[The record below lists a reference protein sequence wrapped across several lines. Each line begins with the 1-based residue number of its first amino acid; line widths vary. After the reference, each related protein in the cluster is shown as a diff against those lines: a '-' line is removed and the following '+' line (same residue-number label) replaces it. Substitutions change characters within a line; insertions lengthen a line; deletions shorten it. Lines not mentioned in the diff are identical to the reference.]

1 MSKQLSITSIQQNN
15 KALASQWSKTK
26 SKSLSVAS
34 IAEEDRREQISRVMQ
49 NQLELGGNAY
59 RAIAEEQFSSSAM
72 DLGNIGG
79 TFTNGQGGVS
89 ADANSYQFAPI
100 ELAVQRRAMAN
111 LFAFNLVG
119 VQAMNGPVGLAYA
132 VRFFYDTKDGSRIES
147 GFENVGRFSGW
158 SGSNGLANQA
168 NSVSRI
174 DTSASVGGVTG
185 QNVIDDLKAR
195 PSGASIKFLIDPK
208 TAKWLQNWTGSV
220 SGNAYTAGS
229 VVVGMSVGSYGQGMT
244 SLDAEKLGFW
254 VPSAGINDRPIPDA
268 SGRTNWYDADKVT
281 DPLYDTSMGQPISAI
296 RQVRMGWDK
305 KSIEA
310 DTRMLGASFSLQT
323 DMDIRKIH
331 GLEVGRMM
339 VNHLVYEQGAE
350 VDRELLWRCKNT
362 AVFGDGGQNGFVEVF
377 DVTSFA
383 STFTYDKKQAVA
395 DRIIRMA
402 EVDILT
408 AVVRSAGNVAV
419 VSPRV
424 ATILRSLK
432 NSAFNPASV
441 ALVSANANDGLVNV
455 GTLNDAIQVYRDPW
469 AYVDGGVDYAL
480 VAYKGDGV
488 DNAGVLYHPYVI
500 NLVNQ
505 STAEV
510 DFGTR
515 IAVMSRY
522 AVTDSLLGSG
532 RYYRYMEFKNLNT
545 IM

>member
-1 MSKQLSITSIQQNN
+1 MSQQQSITSIQANN
-15 KALASQWSKTK
+15 KALAQVWAKTK

-34 IAEEDRREQISRVMQ
+34 IAEEDRREQTARVLQ
-49 NQLELGGNAY
+49 NQVELGGRAY
-59 RAIAEEQFSSSAM
+59 TAIAEEQFGGQAM

-79 TFTNGQGGVS
+79 VSVNGQGTPTPDS
-89 ADANSYQFAPI
+89 NSYQYAPI

-132 VRFFYDTKDGSRIES
+132 VRFFYDTKDGSKIES
-147 GFENVGRFSGW
+147 GFENVGRFAGW
-158 SGSNGLANQA
+158 SGMSGLANQT

-174 DTSASVGGVTG
+174 NATADVGGVTG
-185 QNVIDDLKAR
+185 QEIIDDLRAL
-195 PSGASIKFLIDPK
+195 PTGESIKLLIGKDG
-208 TAKWLQNWTGSV
+208 KWLKTWTGSV
-220 SGNAYTAGS
+220 SGNTYTSATA
-229 VVVGMSVGSYGQGMT
+229 VVGLTIGTYGKAMPAIE
-244 SLDAEKLGFW
+244 AEKLGFW
-254 VPSAGINDRPIPDA
+254 VPSNSINDEAIPADPA
-268 SGRTNWYDADKVT
+268 RTNWYDADPAS
-281 DPLYDTSMGQPISAI
+281 PLYDAKMGQPISAI
-296 RQVRMGWDK
+296 RQVKMGWDK

-310 DTRMLGASFSLQT
+310 ETRMLGASFSLQT

-362 AVFGDGGQNGFVEVF
+362 AVFGDGGQMGFVEVF
-377 DVTSFA
+377 DVDAFA
-383 STFTYDKKQAVA
+383 STFVYDKKQAVA

-432 NSAFNPASV
+432 NSAFNPSSV
-441 ALVSANANDGLVNV
+441 ALVTAGANDGLVEV
-455 GTLNDAIQVYRDPW
+455 GTLNDAVRVYRDPW

-480 VAYKGDGV
+480 VAYKGEGV
-488 DNAGVLYHPYVI
+488 DNAGVIYHPYVI

-505 STAEV
+505 AVAEV

-532 RYYRYMEFKNLNT
+532 RYYRYMEFKNLHK